1 MNRFL
6 CLMGV
11 IIGFSLSVS
20 AQTTTCA
27 KGAGTVIKGNDGTE
41 YCLSKMKMNWW
52 TALGWCQS
60 IGKALIQYPSDCR
73 CDGDNCPTEMVG
85 CPNLK
90 GVGDGCVWTSTPF
103 GGSDVYNINLATGAR
118 TTFWFD
124 TQRNQ
129 INDYALCK

>member
-41 YCLSKMKMNWW
+41 YCFSKNGMNWW
-52 TALGWCQS
+52 TALGWCQA
-60 IGKALIQYPSDCR
+60 IGKTLIQYPSDCR
-73 CDGDNCPTEMVG
+73 CDGDNCPTEMVK

-90 GVGDGCVWTSTPF
+90 GIAQSNINWTSTPYDEKSIYTINF
-103 GGSDVYNINLATGAR
+103 NHGGPDTFSR
-118 TTFWFD
+118 TS
-124 TQRNQ
+124 QQGR
-129 INDYALCK
+129 ALCK